1 MIHLKKLHLLK
12 GKVQTQNIEDDKSE
26 NEENNPKS
34 PLQLAN
40 EKLSCKAMC
49 TKEKIM

>member
-1 MIHLKKLHLLK
+1 MYLK

-26 NEENNPKS
+26 NDENNPKS

-49 TKEKIM
+49 TKEKIMYALIV